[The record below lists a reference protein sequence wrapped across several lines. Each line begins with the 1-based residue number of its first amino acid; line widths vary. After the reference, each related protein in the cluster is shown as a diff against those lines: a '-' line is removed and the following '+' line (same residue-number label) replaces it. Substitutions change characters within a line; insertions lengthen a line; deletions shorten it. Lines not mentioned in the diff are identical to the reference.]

1 MRYGEKPGTAGTD
14 QGMLDALDHRH
25 LRPER
30 DRLRAGLKWLVVGG
44 RSKPPAG
51 YRGLYER
58 PDPTK
63 PDDVGICCSGG
74 GIRSAAFN
82 LGALQELQ
90 HREVLQNSKYL
101 SAVSG
106 GSYIAAAFCMIA
118 KTWPTHEDLED
129 PEVLKELEEDPED
142 VETGDEESDDSDPAL
157 VTDKAPPF
165 HPGSPEEQYL
175 RNHLGYLA
183 PDGLARVYLALRMLA
198 GMLVNVVIVGL
209 PVFLVGVLGGWA
221 VSVHY
226 GGLEEGFH
234 FPQGVW
240 IPVVS
245 VAALTLAL
253 AVLGVL
259 LRPQRD
265 WCRLLVETWQV
276 RMFLLASAGAVA
288 LIGVPWV
295 AREAFV
301 SGSASAADAAGPG
314 TTALSS
320 MAALAVAALAQVRG
334 HVKDQQK
341 TIKAAKSRLGRFAKP
356 VREALVSLVVILV
369 GPLLL
374 VAVCALGVLV
384 GDISAGSGEPRD
396 LGPVEVTSTLLTW
409 VGGSVAGLIFLW
421 AVVDLTSVSL
431 HPFYRRR
438 LASAFALK
446 RVLSDDGE
454 PEARERSFDAIV
466 QLSKSG
472 IEPGPCVIK
481 SWPMLI
487 ICAAANISDPGA
499 TPPGRGVAS
508 FTFSPNAIGG
518 PVTGAEKTRVYEK
531 LRRNRA
537 RDVTLPAAVAMSGAA
552 LSPSMGKMT
561 YRPLMFLLGLAN
573 IRLGVWVPN
582 PLHVNDPTGQDEPV
596 AFPRRPR
603 PHYLL
608 KEMMGRNRLEDK
620 FLYVTDGG
628 HYENLGLVELVRRG
642 CRTIYCLDA
651 GGGSSAQALVDAI
664 ALCRTE
670 LNVMIV
676 MDCEA
681 DELDAKPSSDA
692 ENAPWR
698 AQAVCSHGT
707 IIYPGT
713 DGEPPVEGRL
723 IYARSVVTD
732 ESPWQIR
739 SFQTTDP
746 VFPHHSTM
754 DQFFDD
760 QKFEAYRTLGMYV
773 AGQSDDLLTKLRA
786 PEEAAATNG
795 GQPVAPPSA

>member
-1 MRYGEKPGTAGTD
+1 MDSGHENKPGTAGTD
-14 QGMLDALDHRH
+14 QGMLDALDHRQ
-25 LRPER
+25 LRPR
-30 DRLRAGLKWLVVGG
+30 KDRRAARLRWMLIGG
-44 RSKPPAG
+44 RPTPPAG
-51 YRGLYER
+51 YRGLYEQ
-58 PDPTK
+58 PIPGE
-63 PDDVGICCSGG
+63 PEDVGISCSGG

-90 HREVLQNSKYL
+90 HRDVLQNSKYL

-106 GSYIAAAFCMIA
+106 GSYIAAAFCMVA
-118 KTWPTHEDLED
+118 KTWPTAEDLEN
-129 PEVLKELEEDPED
+129 PRVQEELEDPED
-142 VETGDEESDDSDPAL
+142 VETGDEESDDSDPDL
-157 VTDKAPPF
+157 VTDEAPPF

-209 PVFLVGVLGGWA
+209 PVFAIGVLGGWA

-226 GGLEEGFH
+226 GGLAEGFH

-240 IPVVS
+240 IPVV
-245 VAALTLAL
+245 ALTGASLAL
-253 AVLGVL
+253 AILGVL
-259 LRPQRD
+259 LRPKWD
-265 WCRLLVETWQV
+265 ACRLFIETWQV
-276 RMFLLASAGAVA
+276 RLFLLAVAGAVA
-288 LIGVPWV
+288 LIAVPWV

-301 SGSASAADAAGPG
+301 SGSATTDDAAGPG
-314 TTALSS
+314 GTALGS
-320 MAALAVAALAQVRG
+320 MAALALAALAQVRG

-341 TIKAAKSRLGRFAKP
+341 TVKAIQSRLGRFAKP

-374 VAVCALGVLV
+374 VAICALGVVV
-384 GDISAGSGEPRD
+384 GDIASRTGDVVD
-396 LGPVEVTSTLLTW
+396 LGPLGEARHTLLIW
-409 VGGSVAGLIFLW
+409 VGASVGGLIFLW
-421 AVVDLTSVSL
+421 AVVDLTTVSL

-446 RVLSDDGE
+446 RVMGDDG
-454 PEARERSFDAIV
+454 PEARERRFDKIV

-487 ICAAANISDPGA
+487 VCAAANISDPGA

-518 PVTGAEKTRVYEK
+518 PVTGAERTRFYEK
-531 LRRNRA
+531 LRHNRA

-561 YRPLMFLLGLAN
+561 YRPLTFLLGLAN

-582 PLHVNDPTGQDEPV
+582 PLHITPPTGKSDQV
-596 AFPRRPR
+596 KFPRLPR

-608 KEMMGRNRLEDK
+608 KEMLGRNRLEDK

-642 CRTIYCLDA
+642 CRTIYCFDA
-651 GGGSSAQALVDAI
+651 GGGWSAQALVDAI

-670 LNVMIV
+670 LNVRID
-676 MDCEA
+676 MDCDS
-681 DELDAKPSSDA
+681 DELDAHPITPTDPDS
-692 ENAPWR
+692 PRR
-698 AQAVCSHGT
+698 AQMVCSHGT
-707 IIYPGT
+707 ITYPAAN
-713 DGEPPVEGRL
+713 GEGAVTGKL
-723 IYARSVVTD
+723 VYARSVVAG
-732 ESPWQIR
+732 SAPWQIR

-760 QKFEAYRTLGMYV
+760 QKFEAYRLLGMYV
-773 AGQSDDLLTKLRA
+773 AGQAADLISELRA
-786 PEEAAATNG
+786 EEAAPTNG
-795 GQPVAPPSA
+795 GQPVAPS